1 MNTSPSADIDRL
13 GVQVQSPSTKLKLK
27 FKKIP
32 IESS

>member
-1 MNTSPSADIDRL
+1 MNTSPSADIDMDRL
-13 GVQVQSPSTKLKLK
+13 GVQVQSPSAKLK

>member
-1 MNTSPSADIDRL
+1 MNTKPSADIDGY
-13 GVQVQSPSTKLKLK
+13 GVQVQSPSAKLKLK